1 MAYQQKGKTSSDFVL
16 FAKSD
21 KGKQGKNKKFKDYRN
36 APIIRTSK
44 IGLFKA

>member
-21 KGKQGKNKKFKDYRN
+21 KGKPEKNKKF
-36 APIIRTSK
+36 
-44 IGLFKA
+44 